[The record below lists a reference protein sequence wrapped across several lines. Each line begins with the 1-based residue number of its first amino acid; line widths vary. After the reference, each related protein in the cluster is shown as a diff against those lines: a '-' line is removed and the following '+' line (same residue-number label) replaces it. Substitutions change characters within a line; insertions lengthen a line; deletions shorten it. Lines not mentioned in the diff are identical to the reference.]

1 MNTMFTRTAGSAAVA
16 FTIAAATFGTAC
28 SRATTPITPPVTD
41 TGAAID
47 VWVTNSVGTQLL
59 SRDPDLHFVS
69 PPAATDVINVDTT
82 VKHQTI
88 VGFGAAMTDAS
99 AFLISKLAAAKRDA
113 LMRELFG
120 RDPGL
125 GLSFVR
131 VPMGASDFS
140 LRQYSYDDM
149 PAGQS
154 DSALADFSI
163 APDSAAKLPLLK
175 QALAINAN
183 LKLMASPWSPPG
195 WMKSTGSLIQ
205 GTLLP
210 KYYQSFADYFRRFIG
225 SYGAAG
231 VPIYAV
237 SLQNEPAFEPAD
249 YPGMRFD
256 PADRANVIANY
267 VGPTFEKAGITSLI
281 LDWDH
286 NWDMPQQPL
295 AVLGDA
301 NARKY
306 VAGVAWHCYGGD
318 VSAQS
323 VVQSTYPDKDVYFT
337 ECSGGDWDAVFGS
350 NLKWDVGTLI
360 IDGTR
365 NGARAVALW
374 NLALD
379 PKAGP
384 HTGGCGNCRGVITI
398 DTTSGANTR
407 NVEYWSLAHASRF
420 VRQGARRIDSSS
432 GVDGLKSAAFLN
444 ADDGSVV
451 LIVFNT
457 NNADRPFAVHA
468 GSRGFKYM
476 IQSGAAVTF
485 HWK

>member
-1 MNTMFTRTAGSAAVA
+1 MSRLTRAASSAVA
-16 FTIAAATFGTAC
+16 VLTIAAAAASTAC
-28 SRATTPITPPVTD
+28 SRAVTPITPPVPD
-41 TGAAID
+41 ARAAVD
-47 VWVTNSVGTQLL
+47 VWVTNSVGSQLL
-59 SRDPDLHFVS
+59 SRQPDLHFVS
-69 PPAATDVINVDTT
+69 PPAATDVIDVDTT
-82 VKHQTI
+82 VRHQAI

-99 AFLISKLAAAKRDA
+99 AFLISKLAPGKRDA
-113 LMRELFG
+113 LMQELFG
-120 RDPGL
+120 TNPGL
-125 GLSFVR
+125 GLGFVR

-149 PAGQS
+149 PAGQA
-154 DSALADFSI
+154 DSALANFSI
-163 APDSAAKLPLLK
+163 APDSAVRIPLLK
-175 QALAINAN
+175 QASAINPT
-183 LKLMASPWSPPG
+183 LKLMGSPWSPPG
-195 WMKSTGSLIQ
+195 WMKSTGSLIK

-210 KYYQSFADYFRRFIG
+210 RYYQSFADYFRRFIQG
-225 SYGAAG
+225 YGAAG
-231 VPIYAV
+231 LPIYAV
-237 SLQNEPAFEPAD
+237 SLQNEPAYEPAD

-256 PADRANVIANY
+256 PADRATVIANY
-267 VGPTFEKAGITSLI
+267 VGPTFAKAGIQSLI

-295 AVLGDA
+295 AVLA
-301 NARKY
+301 NADARGY

-323 VVQSTYPDKDVYFT
+323 VVQSAYPDKDVYFT
-337 ECSGGDWDAVFGS
+337 ECSGGGWDTSFGS
-350 NLKWDVGTLI
+350 NLKWDVGTLL

-379 PKAGP
+379 PSDGP

-398 DTTSGANTR
+398 DTVSGAITR

-451 LIVFNT
+451 LIVLNT
-457 NNADRPFAVHA
+457 NDADRTFAVHA
-468 GSRGFKYM
+468 GSRGFEYT
-476 IQSGAAVTF
+476 IQSGAAATF